1 MSATAQAFV
10 AVLGM
15 DLLARSSVDSRV
27 AIAAPVAAV
36 WAPVPTAALVG
47 LWFSLRGVRSRA
59 EARRRR
65 SLVHADVAVLAEMCA
80 LGLASGHDFASS
92 LRLASR
98 SVTHELRSTVSGVLR
113 RSRLSGLSSALASES
128 GPCRDLFRL
137 VSRAVDSGAPVRS
150 AVEAFVDDAAADER
164 ARKPC
169 RGSTASGEA
178 PLSSCTT
185 DPARLHGSHRRTG
198 SSRLNPAIRFLKYPT
213 PERGNT

>member
-1 MSATAQAFV
+1 MSSTAQALV

-98 SVTHELRSTVSGVLR
+98 SVAHELRATVSGVLR
-113 RSRLSGLSSALASES
+113 RSRLSGLSSALASEL
-128 GPCRDLFRL
+128 GPSRDLFRL

-164 ARKPC
+164 ARNLAAARRLPVKLLFPLALLILPGFMVLTVGPALL
-169 RGSTASGEA
+169 GSIQQFAS
-178 PLSSCTT
+178 
-185 DPARLHGSHRRTG
+185 
-198 SSRLNPAIRFLKYPT
+198 
-213 PERGNT
+213 